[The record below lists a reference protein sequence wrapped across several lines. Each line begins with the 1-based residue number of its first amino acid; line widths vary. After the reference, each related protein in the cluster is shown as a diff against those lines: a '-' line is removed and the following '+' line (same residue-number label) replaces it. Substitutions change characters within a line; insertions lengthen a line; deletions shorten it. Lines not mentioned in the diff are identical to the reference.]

1 MTTIIF
7 IALAI
12 SAIIRFVRSI
22 TPNRH
27 FSIMTAIWSA
37 GEVIALILLFDWL
50 VK

>member
-12 SAIIRFVRSI
+12 SAIIRFVRAIS
-22 TPNRH
+22 PSRH
-27 FSIMTAIWSA
+27 FSITTAIWSA